1 MSELKND
8 KIQNI
13 LINVCLVCMSIA
25 ALAITYACIPK

>member
-25 ALAITYACIPK
+25 ALAITYACIPQ